1 MEHLSIDD
9 YIRVE
14 EHLAKKLTEACGE
27 FKKLIATKTS
37 NGQPL
42 SRDQFQRFYRLVR
55 SIFKSDCEM
64 LLRFFPN
71 SQQVILHSYCK
82 GFLKIKILH
91 DLEWQVLI
99 SQLPQL
105 RMKCTNAPSYLPVI
119 SFKILFLLKS
129 IVYITNLFRMF
140 YFVELLSLLNDKSF
154 KYFSF
159 C

>member
-14 EHLAKKLTEACGE
+14 EHLSKKLDEACGE
-27 FKKLIATKTS
+27 FKKLIVTKTS

-42 SRDQFQRFYRLVR
+42 SRDQFQRIYRLVR

-99 SQLPQL
+99 SQLP
-105 RMKCTNAPSYLPVI
+105 
-119 SFKILFLLKS
+119 
-129 IVYITNLFRMF
+129 
-140 YFVELLSLLNDKSF
+140 
-154 KYFSF
+154 
-159 C
+159 